1 MSEIRDDYLKF
12 SVDDDEKSGS
22 NSFMN
27 GIIKVLVLL
36 LLVMG
41 VVVLGAV
48 AYKYLFKEDKSA
60 TVVEK
65 IQPIT
70 KEEQIAAIVN
80 AVVEKMNK
88 NKPQGQQTT
97 VSTKEITNEVS
108 AQMNGQ
114 NPNSNTD
121 SNINDKQ
128 LLTQLESTPVEEE
141 QNLDISELD
150 DLDTKKE
157 IKTASKKTVDTFN
170 KVIVNK
176 KELATKDDLAKLYA
190 KLNSIMK
197 KDKQRAKSSY
207 TNMISKE
214 TKVRANEMRIIVVK
228 RGDTLSKIAARAYGD
243 AMMYHKIYEA
253 NPDIIKNPNLI
264 HIGQRLRV
272 PK

>member
-1 MSEIRDDYLKF
+1 MSEIREDYLKF
-12 SVDDDEKSGS
+12 SVDDDEKST
-22 NSFMN
+22 NSSFIN
-27 GIIKVLVLL
+27 SIIKVLVLL

-60 TVVEK
+60 PVVEK
-65 IQPIT
+65 IQPLS

-80 AVVEKMNK
+80 AVVAKMNK
-88 NKPQGQQTT
+88 NKPQGEQTS

-108 AQMNGQ
+108 TQMNEQ
-114 NPNSNTD
+114 TANSDT
-121 SNINDKQ
+121 NDKQ

-141 QNLDISELD
+141 QNLDVSELD

-157 IKTASKKTVDTFN
+157 IKNSSKKTVDTFN

-197 KDKQRAKSSY
+197 KDKQRVKDSSY
-207 TNMISKE
+207 TKMISKE